1 MKAIVAM
8 DSNRVIG
15 YKGRVPWYYPE
26 DLAFFKRMTGIQD
39 LFTGRST
46 FESIGKPLPDRFTY
60 ILTGD
65 PSKYRSAAVSL
76 PQCTYITGEQLI
88 TWIRDYPVRM
98 EKTWLCGGAKV
109 FEKFLPFCTEIYVTH
124 LTEEYDGDTYM
135 PEFESM
141 FPEPEIIRETKN
153 FTIARYTRGGVPLEW
168 RLLQAGESA
177 NIGDRYESNGLWFP
191 VEIITPADLENP
203 PRVIRYVR

>member
-1 MKAIVAM
+1 M

-15 YKGRVPWYYPE
+15 YKGGIPWHYPE
-26 DLAFFKRMTGIQD
+26 DMAFFRRMTGIQD
-39 LFTGRST
+39 LFMGRRT
-46 FESIGKPLPDRFTY
+46 FESIGQVLPDRY
-60 ILTGD
+60 MYVLTTD
-65 PSKYRSAAVSL
+65 PSKYRFPVGISCLTGDRLVSWL
-76 PQCTYITGEQLI
+76 N
-88 TWIRDYPVRM
+88 DYPVRM
-98 EKTWLCGGAKV
+98 EKTWLCGGGKV
-109 FEKFLPFCTEIYVTH
+109 FEQFLPLCSEIYVTH